1 MLCCHD
7 LCIIIVTA
15 RQISYTIYLTKKVR
29 NVALLSKED
38 REVLFSRTAEKM
50 KMHPSIVEKDFWVC
64 FMLDHLF
71 HDCIYKDAF
80 VFNL

>member
-1 MLCCHD
+1 M
-7 LCIIIVTA
+7 
-15 RQISYTIYLTKKVR
+15 R
-29 NVALLSKED
+29 NVSLLSKED

-71 HDCIYKDAF
+71 HDCIFKDAF
-80 VFNL
+80 VMLEKFLLQKCQHNILN